1 MKGHELGSYETASV
15 IVVVLFYNFT
25 NVKMKGPNKL
35 FEIEFNFI
43 GTTFH
48 QF

>member
-1 MKGHELGSYETASV
+1 MKGHELGSYKTASV
-15 IVVVLFYNFT
+15 IVGLFYNFT